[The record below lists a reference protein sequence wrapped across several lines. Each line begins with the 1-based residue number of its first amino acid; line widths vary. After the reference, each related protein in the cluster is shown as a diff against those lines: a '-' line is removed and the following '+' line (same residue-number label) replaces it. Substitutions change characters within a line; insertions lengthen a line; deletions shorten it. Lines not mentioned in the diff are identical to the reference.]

1 LGPGLAGVT
10 VRMEQPDPLVADF
23 NARIAAL
30 PAGAPVCV
38 GLSGGLDSVV
48 LLHLFAEHAEASGRK
63 VSALHVHHGLSPNA
77 DNWVKF
83 CERLC
88 ANQGVPLVVE
98 RVRVNPDATGGV
110 EAAAR
115 MARYAAFAARPE
127 TYIALAH
134 HLDDQA
140 ETVLF
145 QLLRGTGLKGIAAM
159 PELRPL
165 VGGKFVFRPLLQQPR
180 AAMRAFAQSRGL
192 RWIEDESNALTLYD
206 RNFLRLQVAPMLDE
220 RFPGWQES
228 LARFARHAGAA
239 GELLDALALADGVPV
254 RPGVPLPLRE
264 DLSAERRS
272 NALRAWLARN
282 AVAMPSEARLAEMV
296 RQLWEA
302 REDARVRVE
311 HAGVAL
317 VRHKGEA
324 LIERGLA
331 PAALASSSPTGQP
344 WQVPWRRESELELGP
359 DRGVIRFESAMGEG
373 IRASLASGEWCFRA
387 RAGGET
393 IRLGADRPTRTLKN
407 LLHER
412 ELPMWQRDNL
422 PLLFHGDR
430 LVWVPGVGIAAD
442 YACGEGEEG
451 LSPSWRV
458 AGKAPLC

>member
-1 LGPGLAGVT
+1 MA
-10 VRMEQPDPLVADF
+10 DPLIEVF
-23 NARIAAL
+23 TARAAAL

-48 LLHLFAEHAEASGRK
+48 LLHLFAEHCEATGRK

-77 DNWVKF
+77 DTWVRF
-83 CERLC
+83 CERFC
-88 ANQGVPLVVE
+88 ANQGVPLTVE

-115 MARYAAFAARPE
+115 MARYAAYAARPE
-127 TYIALAH
+127 PYIALAH

-165 VGGKFVFRPLLQQPR
+165 VGGKYVFRPLLQHPR
-180 AAMRAFAQSRGL
+180 VAMRAFAEARGL
-192 RWIEDESNALTLYD
+192 RWIEDESNAQTLYD
-206 RNFLRLQVAPMLDE
+206 RNFLRLQVGPMLNE
-220 RFPGWQES
+220 RFPGWQEA

-239 GELLDALALADGVPV
+239 GELLEALAIVDGVPG
-254 RPGVPLPLRE
+254 RAGLALPLRE
-264 DLSAERRS
+264 ELGAERRA

-296 RQLWEA
+296 RQLWES
-302 REDARVRVE
+302 REDARVRIE

-331 PAALASSSPTGQP
+331 PAALGSARTAEQP
-344 WQVPWRRESELELGP
+344 WQVPWKQEADLELGP
-359 DRGVIRFESAMGEG
+359 DRGSVRFEPVTGEG
-373 IRASLASGEWCFRA
+373 IRAALASGEWCFRA
-387 RAGGET
+387 RRGGET
-393 IRLGADRPTRTLKN
+393 IRLGVDRPTRTLKN
-407 LLHER
+407 LLQER

-442 YACGEGEEG
+442 YACGVGEQG

>member
-1 LGPGLAGVT
+1 MT
-10 VRMEQPDPLVADF
+10 DSDPLVTDF
-23 NARIAAL
+23 AARVAAL
-30 PAGAPVCV
+30 LAGAPVCV

-48 LLHLFAEHAEASGRK
+48 LLHLFAEHAEQSGRK

-77 DNWVKF
+77 DTWVKF

-88 ANQGVPLVVE
+88 ANQGVALTVE
-98 RVRVNPDATGGV
+98 RVRVDSNATGGV

-115 MARYAAFAARPE
+115 MARYAAYAARPE
-127 TYIALAH
+127 PYIALAH

-159 PELRPL
+159 PEMRPL
-165 VGGKFVFRPLLQQPR
+165 IGGKLVFRPLLQQPR
-180 AAMRAFAQSRGL
+180 AALRAFAGSRGL
-192 RWIEDESNALTLYD
+192 RWIEDESNAQTLYD
-206 RNFLRLQVAPMLDE
+206 RNFLRLEVGPMLTE
-220 RFPGWQES
+220 RFPGWQDS

-239 GELLDALALADGVPV
+239 GELLDALALVDGAPA
-254 RPGVPLPLRE
+254 RPGLPLRLPAE
-264 DLSAERRS
+264 LSVDRRA

-302 REDARVRVE
+302 RDDARVRIE

-331 PAALASSSPTGQP
+331 PAALASATTPAQP
-344 WQVPWRRESELELGP
+344 WQVSWNQESDLELGP
-359 DRGVIRFESAMGEG
+359 DRGVVHFDNATGEG
-373 IRASLASGEWCFRA
+373 IRAALAAGPWCFRA
-387 RAGGET
+387 RSGGET

-407 LLHER
+407 LLQER

-430 LVWVPGVGIAAD
+430 LVWVPGVGIASD
-442 YACGEGEEG
+442 YACGEGEPG

-458 AGKAPLC
+458 AGKTPLC

>member
-1 LGPGLAGVT
+1 MGTLVEDF
-10 VRMEQPDPLVADF
+10 EQRVAT
-23 NARIAAL
+23 L

-38 GLSGGLDSVV
+38 GFSGGLDSVV
-48 LLHLFAEHAEASGRK
+48 LLHLFAEHGEATGRK

-77 DNWVKF
+77 DTWVKF
-83 CERLC
+83 CERFC
-88 ANQGVPLVVE
+88 ANHGVPLAVE

-115 MARYAAFAARPE
+115 MARYAVFSARPE
-127 TYIALAH
+127 PYVALAH

-145 QLLRGTGLKGIAAM
+145 QMLRGTGLKGMAAM

-165 VGGKFVFRPLLQQPR
+165 IGGKQIFRPLLRQPR
-180 AAMRAFAQSRGL
+180 AALRAFAESQAM

-206 RNFLRLQVAPMLDE
+206 RNFLRHEVGPRLDQ
-220 RFPGWQES
+220 RFPGWQEA

-239 GELLDALALADGVPV
+239 GDLLDALATVDGAPE
-254 RPGVPLPLRE
+254 RAGLPLPLNRE
-264 DLSAERRS
+264 LTAERRA
-272 NALRAWLARN
+272 NAMRAWLARN

-296 RQLWEA
+296 RQLWES
-302 REDARVRVE
+302 RDDARVRVD
-311 HAGVAL
+311 HAGVAI

-331 PAALASSSPTGQP
+331 PAALGSTASSQA
-344 WQVPWRRESELELGP
+344 WLVPWRQEREVELGP
-359 DRGVIRFESAMGEG
+359 ERGVVHFEASTGEG
-373 IRASLASGEWCFRA
+373 IKAALASGEWCFRA
-387 RAGGET
+387 RGGGET

-407 LLHER
+407 LLQER

-430 LVWVPGVGIAAD
+430 LVWVPGVGIAAE
-442 YACGEGEEG
+442 YACGEGEPG

-458 AGKAPLC
+458 AGKTPLC

>member
-1 LGPGLAGVT
+1 MA
-10 VRMEQPDPLVADF
+10 DPLIDDF
-23 NARIAAL
+23 NARVAAL

-38 GLSGGLDSVV
+38 GFSGGLDSTV
-48 LLHLFAEHAEASGRK
+48 LLHLFAEHAEATGRK

-77 DNWVKF
+77 DTWVRF
-83 CERLC
+83 CERFC
-88 ANQGVPLVVE
+88 ANHGVPLAVE
-98 RVRVNPDATGGV
+98 HVRVDKDATGGV

-115 MARYAAFAARPE
+115 MARYALYAARPE
-127 TYIALAH
+127 PFIALGH

-145 QLLRGTGLKGIAAM
+145 QLLRGTGLKGMAAM

-165 VGGKFVFRPLLQQPR
+165 VGGKQVFRPLLAQSR
-180 AAMRAFAQSRGL
+180 ATLRAFAESQAM
-192 RWIEDESNALTLYD
+192 RWIEDESNATTLYD
-206 RNFLRLQVAPMLDE
+206 RNFLRLEVAPMLDG

-239 GELLDALALADGVPV
+239 GELLDALAVVDGAPARPGLPLPV
-254 RPGVPLPLRE
+254 RAELGP
-264 DLSAERRS
+264 ERRA

-282 AVAMPSEARLAEMV
+282 AVAMPSEARLAEMA
-296 RQLWEA
+296 RQLWES

-311 HAGVAL
+311 HAGVAI

-331 PAALASSSPTGQP
+331 PAARASQAQGQA
-344 WQVPWRRESELELGP
+344 WQVPWRQERDVELGAE
-359 DRGVIRFESAMGEG
+359 RGAVHFDMATGEG
-373 IRASLASGEWCFRA
+373 IRAALAAGEWCFRA
-387 RAGGET
+387 RSGGET

-407 LLHER
+407 LLQER

-422 PLLFHGDR
+422 PLLFHGDK
-430 LVWVPGVGIAAD
+430 LVWVPGVGIASD
-442 YACGEGEEG
+442 YACGEGEQG
-451 LSPSWRV
+451 LAPSWRV

>member
-1 LGPGLAGVT
+1 M
-10 VRMEQPDPLVADF
+10 RMTEPAALVAEF
-23 NARIAAL
+23 EQRVATL

-38 GLSGGLDSVV
+38 GFSGGLDSVV
-48 LLHLFAEHAEASGRK
+48 LLHLFAEHAEATGRK

-77 DNWVKF
+77 DTWVKF
-83 CERLC
+83 CERFC
-88 ANQGVPLVVE
+88 ANHGVPLAVE
-98 RVRVNPDATGGV
+98 RVRVNLDATGGV

-115 MARYAAFAARPE
+115 MARYAVFTARPE
-127 TYIALAH
+127 PFVALAH

-145 QLLRGTGLKGIAAM
+145 QLLRGTGLKGMAAM

-165 VGGKFVFRPLLQQPR
+165 IGGKQIFRPLLRQPR
-180 AAMRAFAQSRGL
+180 ALLRAFAQSQAL

-206 RNFLRLQVAPMLDE
+206 RNFLRLEIGPMLDQ

-239 GELLDALALADGVPV
+239 GELLDALATVDGAPA
-254 RPGVPLPLRE
+254 RAGLPLPLAAE
-264 DLSAERRS
+264 LSAERRA

-282 AVAMPSEARLAEMV
+282 AVAMPTEARLAEMV

-302 REDARVRVE
+302 RDDARVRID

-331 PAALASSSPTGQP
+331 PAALGAVTPAQS
-344 WQVPWRRESELELGP
+344 WQVPWRRESEVDLGAE
-359 DRGVIRFESAMGEG
+359 RGAVHFEPSTGEG
-373 IRASLASGEWCFRA
+373 IRAELVLGEWSFRA
-387 RAGGET
+387 RSGGET

-407 LLHER
+407 LLQER

-422 PLLFHGDR
+422 PLLFHGDK
-430 LVWVPGVGIAAD
+430 LVWVPGVGIASD
-442 YACGEGEEG
+442 YACREGEPG